1 MNSISSTYRNQ
12 IADATW
18 YVNGYNTINA
28 TPATWYAAE
37 STGTTWTGKIG
48 LMYVSDYGF
57 AANPSSWTT
66 YIGSYRSSSITS
78 NNWMYMGLYEWTVSR
93 YSSGTTIAYYVDS
106 NGGVFDI
113 GVSMIYYAIRPCF
126 YLTSDVTYVSGSGT
140 SSDPYII
147 GM

>member
-78 NNWMYMGLYEWTVSR
+78 NNWMYIGAREWTIS
-93 YSSGTTIAYYVDS
+93 YESTFS
-106 NGGVFDI
+106 NGVFSI
-113 GVSMIYYAIRPCF
+113 SQTGAISQDLPYNISLSTRPAF
-126 YLTSDVTYVSGSGT
+126 YLNSNVAYAGGT
-140 SSDPYII
+140 GTQNDPYII